1 MREPACQNFQQNQS
15 KSIVGNAPARTR
27 QTQNVIFL
35 YFLFCILTKSN
46 HFISFD
52 TDRTLET
59 LSASSH
65 PIDAI

>member
-15 KSIVGNAPARTR
+15 KSIVGNAPARIR
-27 QTQNVIFL
+27 QTQNVIYL
-35 YFLFCILTKSN
+35 YFLFHISTKSQI
-46 HFISFD
+46 ISFN